1 MTRYHDDGGKDFRRS
16 KFIASYSMIVAI
28 VAVTLAITLRATDAD
43 TSSASHTEAILAEE
57 SRYTNAQ
64 PAHLP
69 SVSSLIGG
77 LEARL
82 EENPNDGRGWLLLAK
97 SYEHLGRY
105 DDAREAFAHAAALGA
120 TDEARQESS
129 STLTPQ
135 AAMDLWAGS

>member
-1 MTRYHDDGGKDFRRS
+1 MTLEEDVSDMRFRRS
-16 KFIASYSMIVAI
+16 RVIASLSMIVAI
-28 VAVTLAITLRATDAD
+28 VAVTFALTLRAMESD
-43 TSSASHTEAILAEE
+43 TSPASHSQTNLTDPSAYVE
-57 SRYTNAQ
+57 SPTSQ
-64 PAHLP
+64 IP
-69 SVSSLIGG
+69 SLSSLIGG

-120 TDEARQESS
+120 TDDAVLRSN

-135 AAMDLWAGS
+135 AAMELWVNQ